1 MGSQS
6 VPPIKQAKPDNER
19 QYLTLDEMERLIA
32 AAKKLGRYPH
42 RDSTLLLLMYRH
54 GLRVG
59 EAVNLQWRDVNFITK
74 HLYVRRLKKGSPSN
88 QPLYGDEVRSLR
100 QLQREY
106 PDSPW
111 LFTSERQAPLTTR
124 TVRDIVNRAADEAGL
139 GYSVHPHMI
148 RHSTGFYLA
157 AKGYDTRKI
166 QDYLGHR
173 QIQHTVRYTK
183 LAPGQFEGM
192 WE

>member
-1 MGSQS
+1 MRTQPK
-6 VPPIKQAKPDNER
+6 PPIKEAKPDNER
-19 QYLTLDEMERLIA
+19 DYLTPDEMGRLIEGA
-32 AAKKLGRYPH
+32 RKSGRYPH
-42 RDSTLLLLMYRH
+42 RDFTLLLLMYRH

-59 EAVNLQWRDVNFITK
+59 EAVNLQWKDVNFTTK
-74 HLYVRRLKKGSPSN
+74 HLYGRRLKKGAPSN

-106 PDSPW
+106 PDTAW
-111 LFTSERQAPLTTR
+111 LFNSERQAPLTTR
-124 TVRDIVNRAADEAGL
+124 TVRDIVSRAAEEAGL
-139 GYSVHPHMI
+139 VYSVHPHMI

-157 AKGYDTRKI
+157 ARGYDTRKI
-166 QDYLGHR
+166 QDYWGHR
-173 QIQHTVRYTK
+173 QIQHTVRYTQ